1 VRHFGTA
8 SEPRDDKALLDNGH
22 ALVRV
27 DEAEK
32 PEGPEKQQHNGSNP
46 HEIRH
51 SRVVITVSRLDHSPK
66 RQKSVGKTQYRS
78 RRKRLSELEISRTSR
93 HRRYPRAGRVRL

>member
-1 VRHFGTA
+1 MRHSGTA
-8 SEPRDDKALLDNGH
+8 SEFRDDKALLDHGR

-32 PEGPEKQQHNGSNP
+32 PEGGEKQQHDGSNP

-51 SRVVITVSRLDHSPK
+51 SRLVITVSRLDHSPK
-66 RQKSVGKTQYRS
+66 RQKSNGSTSAHRPENKRAAASRARS
-78 RRKRLSELEISRTSR
+78 STSKVARR
-93 HRRYPRAGRVRL
+93 G